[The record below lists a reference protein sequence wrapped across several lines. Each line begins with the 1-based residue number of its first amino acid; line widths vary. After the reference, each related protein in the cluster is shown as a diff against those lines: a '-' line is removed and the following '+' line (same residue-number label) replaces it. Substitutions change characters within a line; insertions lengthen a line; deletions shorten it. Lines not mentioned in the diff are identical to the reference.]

1 MRNSLAK
8 QDTLLEFLYELDSS
22 PTEFVPHML
31 TLLNRY
37 FGFEK
42 IAFLNC
48 KELSIFD
55 IFNSDETK
63 GKKQNPQNILVDT
76 YAIENS
82 DSLIQQYNNFYYAMD
97 YMTYD
102 KIPPKFSNQNT
113 ILSSQLP
120 RNVININYK
129 KYLESLSL
137 QHFLVTYL
145 FDANQS
151 CIGRIALAN
160 TKEQGNFT
168 KKDIQLMSTI
178 SKHISYR
185 YSHFLEKKARIEKLN
200 IMNKCYTNISM
211 GILLLDNKFNV
222 VDSNKVASEYCSEIL
237 TFQTDAV
244 CKASKYSKYKIQQQ
258 VANIVSDNIISLKK
272 DDAQTVFKTYSATY
286 TCTITPCIAHDIHD
300 NLETLYYIYIS
311 KQVNSE
317 RDNLE
322 KFAQLYNLTTQELAI
337 IHLVKEG
344 CSSIEISQK
353 LFISKHTVKS
363 HFTNIYR
370 KLNISGRVALLHK
383 LTCTSDEAET
393 ESL

>member
-1 MRNSLAK
+1 MKNSLAK

-22 PTEFVPHML
+22 PAEFVPHML
-31 TLLNRY
+31 VLLNKY

-48 KELSIFD
+48 KELTIFD
-55 IFNSDETK
+55 LFNSDETK
-63 GKKQNPQNILVDT
+63 GVKQNPKNILVDT
-76 YAIENS
+76 YAIKDS
-82 DSLIQQYNNFYYAMD
+82 DSLLQHYNNFYYSMD
-97 YMTYD
+97 FMTYD
-102 KIPPKFSNQNT
+102 RLPAKFSNLNT

-120 RNVININYK
+120 RNVIDINYR
-129 KYLESLSL
+129 KYLESLSM
-137 QHFLVTYL
+137 QYFLVTYL
-145 FDANQS
+145 LDADQA

-160 TKEQGNFT
+160 TKETGNFT

-185 YSHFLEKKARIEKLN
+185 YSHFLKKKARIEKLN
-200 IMNKCYTNISM
+200 ILNNCYTNIAI
-211 GILLLDNKFNV
+211 GIVLLDNKFNV
-222 VDSNKVASEYCSEIL
+222 VDSNKAASEFCSEIL
-237 TFQTDAV
+237 KFQTNAV
-244 CKASKYSKYKIQQQ
+244 YKISKHSKYKVQQQ

-272 DDAQTVFKTYSATY
+272 EDAQTVFKTYSATY
-286 TCTITPCIAHDIHD
+286 ICTITPCIAHDIHN

-344 CSSIEISQK
+344 CSSTEISQK

-370 KLNISGRVALLHK
+370 N
-383 LTCTSDEAET
+383 
-393 ESL
+393 